1 MDLHGKRVLITGASR
16 GIGRSLAQAFGRA
29 GAEVALVARD
39 AAALE
44 VLAKELGGSAHPA
57 DLLDAEQLRGL
68 IGRVEEEAGPV
79 DVVVNNAGLA
89 AEGPLWEHGDDDVAR
104 QVQVNLVAPLEL
116 CRQAIPRM
124 LERGGGHLVNVA
136 SLAALASVP
145 GMTTYAATKAG
156 LAHGA
161 AALRDE
167 LKGLPIGVTTVM
179 VGGVPTDMLAMGES
193 YPPFHQAFERL
204 RKIQLVPDTAP
215 EALAAAVVRGVQRG
229 TGTVYLPRRALPFVA
244 LVEAPRRI
252 VGIALTGV
260 ARRR

>member
-16 GIGRSLAQAFGRA
+16 GIGRSLAQAFSSA

-57 DLLDAEQLRGL
+57 DLLDADQLRGL
-68 IGRVEEEAGPV
+68 IGRVEDEAGPV

-89 AEGPLWEHGDDDVAR
+89 AEGPLWEHGDNDVAR

-124 LERGGGHLVNVA
+124 LERGSGHLVNVA

-167 LKGLPIGVTTVM
+167 LRGLPVGVTTVM

-229 TGTVYLPRRALPFVA
+229 TATVYLPRRALPFVA

>member
-1 MDLHGKRVLITGASR
+1 VDLHGKRVLITGASR
-16 GIGRSLAQAFGRA
+16 GIGRSLAQAFSSA

-57 DLLDAEQLRGL
+57 DLLDADQLRGL
-68 IGRVEEEAGPV
+68 IGRVEDEAGPV

-89 AEGPLWEHGDDDVAR
+89 AEGPLWEHGDNDVAR

-124 LERGGGHLVNVA
+124 LERGSGHLVNVA

-167 LKGLPIGVTTVM
+167 LRGLPVGVTTVM

-229 TGTVYLPRRALPFVA
+229 TATVYLPRRALPFVA